1 MPEGKVVRV
10 RKIQTPN
17 VTISTETNI
26 TNFNR
31 VRSNVSDQSRPHQ
44 KTISIE
50 LNAASIIIEME
61 AALNRVTFGKEILP
75 KNICYVNVLMASVEA
90 IETAIGVLFEH
101 RKISGV
107 VLHAIII
114 KRTENPRPKVVVGKD
129 KAAKVRHEW
138 LNPRP
143 QRHEV
148 IVCIHVRK
156 FHLTESLFE

>member
-50 LNAASIIIEME
+50 LNAASVIIEME
-61 AALNRVTFGKEILP
+61 AALNRVTLGQEILP
-75 KNICYVNVLMASVEA
+75 KNICDVNVLMASVEA

-101 RKISGV
+101 RKVSGV
-107 VLHAIII
+107 VLEAIII
-114 KRTENPRPKVVVGKD
+114 KRAKNTRTQVVVGKD
-129 KAAKVRHEW
+129 KAAKVRHER

-143 QRHEV
+143 QRNEV
-148 IVCIHVRK
+148 IVCIHIRK
-156 FHLTESLFE
+156 FDLSESLFQ